1 VKKNLKNP
9 PPKILRKSKKKTKDN
24 IRRK

>member
-9 PPKILRKSKKKTKDN
+9 PPKIFKKK
-24 IRRK
+24 